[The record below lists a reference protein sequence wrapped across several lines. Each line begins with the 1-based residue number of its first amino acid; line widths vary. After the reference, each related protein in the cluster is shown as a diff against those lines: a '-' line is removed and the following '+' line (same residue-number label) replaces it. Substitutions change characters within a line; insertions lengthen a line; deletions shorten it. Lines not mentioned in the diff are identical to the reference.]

1 MTSPLGKRCNIRGRY
16 TECMKGLSPAELKIL
31 KRLNTPIKIQDFLDT
46 LPTNF
51 EHGGETCFSPRKV
64 LRERKAHCMEGAML
78 AALAL
83 RVHGHKP
90 WVLDLKVASSE
101 DDHVVTPFTIKG
113 YWGAIS
119 KTNHVLVR
127 YRDPIYRTLR
137 ELVMSYFH
145 EYTDTKGKKVL
156 RWYSKPLDLS
166 RFDSQGWMTSEED
179 VFYIPQYL
187 DTIRHYPL
195 ITKSQDKLLRPA
207 DRMELKIG
215 AMLEWKSERKRNV

>member
-1 MTSPLGKRCNIRGRY
+1 MDGFTS
-16 TECMKGLSPAELKIL
+16 AELIIL

-51 EHGGETCFSPRKV
+51 EHDGETCFSPRKV

-90 WVLDLKVASSE
+90 FVMDLKVASEE
-101 DDHVVTPFTIKG
+101 DDHVVTPFQHNG

-119 KTNHVLVR
+119 KTNHALVR

-137 ELVMSYFH
+137 ELAMSYFH

-156 RWYSKPLDLS
+156 RWYSRPLDLS
-166 RFDSQGWMTSEED
+166 RFDAQGWMTAEDD

-195 ITKSQDKLLRPA
+195 LTKPHAKLLRPA
-207 DRMELKIG
+207 DIMELKIG
-215 AMLEWKSERKRNV
+215 AMLEWKSERIRN

>member
-1 MTSPLGKRCNIRGRY
+1 MY
-16 TECMKGLSPAELKIL
+16 GLTHSELTIL
-31 KRLNTPIKIQDFLDT
+31 KRLNTPIKIQNFLDT

-51 EHGGETCFSPRKV
+51 EHDGETCFSPRKV

-90 WVLDLKVASSE
+90 FVMDLKVASSE
-101 DDHVVTPFTIKG
+101 DDHVVTPFRING

-119 KTNHVLVR
+119 KTNHALVR

-137 ELVMSYFH
+137 ELAMSYFH

-156 RWYSKPLDLS
+156 RWYSRPLDLS
-166 RFDSQGWMTSEED
+166 CFDKQGWMTSEDD

-195 ITKSQDKLLRPA
+195 IKTSQEKALRRA

-215 AMLEWKSERKRNV
+215 AMLEWKSKRKRSFRTSQ